1 MTEQSTKPL
10 TLREMEN
17 HLKEQFKQL
26 HEWNKENFDEIAY
39 VRSNIESMVM
49 IFRSV
54 C

>member
-10 TLREMEN
+10 THLEMEN
-17 HLKEQFKQL
+17 NLKEQFKQL
-26 HEWNKENFDEIAY
+26 HEWNIKNFDDIVN

-49 IFRSV
+49 ILKSI